1 MAVQMWSLIA
11 AYLLAASVERP
22 MPGIG
27 LVGLIGF
34 AAGLVAVDAA
44 QMIGDAQSSFSNSA
58 VSGQK
63 PPARRL
69 DGAKKIRASPILALK
84 RGLGPRPV
92 SVFHQILTK
101 VLEKVCL

>member
-44 QMIGDAQSSFSNSA
+44 QMIGDAQSSFSNS
-58 VSGQK
+58 VLSGRQT
-63 PPARRL
+63 
-69 DGAKKIRASPILALK
+69 
-84 RGLGPRPV
+84 
-92 SVFHQILTK
+92 SVI
-101 VLEKVCL
+101 

>member
-22 MPGIG
+22 MPGIR

-44 QMIGDAQSSFSNSA
+44 QMIGDAQSSFSNS
-58 VSGQK
+58 VLSGK
-63 PPARRL
+63 TDLGTL
-69 DGAKKIRASPILALK
+69 DAAQ
-84 RGLGPRPV
+84 RGTWSWGCDLR
-92 SVFHQILTK
+92 SIT
-101 VLEKVCL
+101 E

>member
-44 QMIGDAQSSFSNSA
+44 
-58 VSGQK
+58 
-63 PPARRL
+63 R
-69 DGAKKIRASPILALK
+69 
-84 RGLGPRPV
+84 
-92 SVFHQILTK
+92 
-101 VLEKVCL
+101 

>member
-58 VSGQK
+58 SSGRQTSAASM
-63 PPARRL
+63 PHSAHLTILPQSLRR
-69 DGAKKIRASPILALK
+69 
-84 RGLGPRPV
+84 V
-92 SVFHQILTK
+92 V
-101 VLEKVCL
+101 

>member
-44 QMIGDAQSSFSNSA
+44 QMIGDAQSSLSVLSGRQTSVASIPHSA
-58 VSGQK
+58 HFGMKV
-63 PPARRL
+63 RT
-69 DGAKKIRASPILALK
+69 
-84 RGLGPRPV
+84 
-92 SVFHQILTK
+92 SVLVGMTFLF
-101 VLEKVCL
+101 CL

>member
-1 MAVQMWSLIA
+1 MAGPMWSLIA

-44 QMIGDAQSSFSNSA
+44 QMIGDAQSSFS
-58 VSGQK
+58 V
-63 PPARRL
+63 
-69 DGAKKIRASPILALK
+69 ILAHAPSPHL
-84 RGLGPRPV
+84 RAR
-92 SVFHQILTK
+92 SR
-101 VLEKVCL
+101 